1 MVVEKFIGANNLQ
14 FEIVE
19 CNDTHIPD
27 IKEFCSKVDIENNST
42 LKSIKFGKWGALE
55 KWWAVY
61 HKNKIISLSGSH
73 YLPHINKNCYVI
85 AYRLATLEEFK
96 GMASD
101 KVSSRML
108 NDFGMG
114 KILPYQVNWCLDKGA
129 ETIVATFNSSAN
141 DKAYRVAH
149 KVLPRDNKFTLM
161 YKDFQLY
168 DSKQD
173 VWKLNYKDFN
183 TMEQI

>member
-1 MVVEKFIGANNLQ
+1 
-14 FEIVE
+14 
-19 CNDTHIPD
+19 
-27 IKEFCSKVDIENNST
+27 
-42 LKSIKFGKWGALE
+42 
-55 KWWAVY
+55 
-61 HKNKIISLSGSH
+61 
-73 YLPHINKNCYVI
+73 
-85 AYRLATLEEFK
+85 
-96 GMASD
+96 MASD